1 MADLTVPLPWPG
13 ELGSKLIGVHGGAVA
28 RLNVGRPA
36 PAERWR
42 GEWLASYPVFVR
54 CSCAQKGGEKED
66 GGASS
71 TERRICGELDLA
83 PVSDYRR
90 LNAYHGDKVLA
101 RDARGGGGA

>member
-1 MADLTVPLPWPG
+1 MVHLPWLV
-13 ELGSKLIGVHGGAVA
+13 ELGSKLTGVHGGVVA

-66 GGASS
+66 GGARSM
-71 TERRICGELDLA
+71 ERRISGELDQA
-83 PVSDYRR
+83 SVSDYR
-90 LNAYHGDKVLA
+90 
-101 RDARGGGGA
+101 

>member
-1 MADLTVPLPWPG
+1 MHLSGPM
-13 ELGSKLIGVHGGAVA
+13 EFGSKLIGIHGGVVA
-28 RLNVGRPA
+28 RLTVGRPA
-36 PAERWR
+36 PTERWH
-42 GEWLASYPVFVR
+42 GEWLESYPVFVR

-66 GGASS
+66 GGARS
-71 TERRICGELDLA
+71 TERRIYGELDLA